1 MALTNVDASG
11 SLAVMEM
18 TREKINEL
26 LAYEEEPILLMDD
39 FDAAFLGLTQ
49 RINEPKL
56 AVYSWAKMVDLLVF
70 RDEMTYEE
78 AVEYIDYNC
87 LGAWVGERTPLIVM
101 PIEDWA

>member
-1 MALTNVDASG
+1 
-11 SLAVMEM
+11 MEM
-18 TREKINEL
+18 TRKKIDEL
-26 LAYEEEPILLMDD
+26 LAYEDEPILLMDG

-56 AVYSWAKMVDLLVF
+56 AVYAWEKMVDVLMT
-70 RDEMTYEE
+70 RDEMTYED
-78 AVEYIDYNC
+78 AVDYISYNC

>member
-1 MALTNVDASG
+1 
-11 SLAVMEM
+11 M
-18 TREKINEL
+18 TRKKIDEL
-26 LAYEEEPILLMDD
+26 LAYEDEPILLMDG

-56 AVYSWAKMVDLLVF
+56 AVYAWEKMVDVLMT
-70 RDEMTYEE
+70 RDEMTYED
-78 AVEYIDYNC
+78 AVDYISYNC